1 MSEPE
6 LSYPARRPRVE
17 WLALGLV
24 LLVLVALPLAI
35 LGYAYLLKPVLNG
48 GSVRTIELTARV
60 PTANEGG
67 WTPET
72 LRVQKGERVRLRLT
86 SADVI
91 HGFSIPKLGVD
102 AGWVEPGK
110 VKEVEFVAAEP
121 GRYTFLCTV
130 WCESGHWRMRG
141 DLIVVDPADPASSER
156 DVSPPATDWM
166 AAKIDIDAPHVATAA
181 PTARPNAARGL
192 ALWQQMSHRPLSALA
207 GDLDLRRL
215 APSEVFARLGAADLA
230 ERPALAALTDGQ
242 RWDVVAALWYAGTTP
257 AQLTAGARLYE
268 RDCTGCHGAEGRGD
282 GPGAGAINEPGDDH
296 QQHEMVTKVADF
308 TDLARQA
315 GAPDLLY
322 YGKLVRGGMGTSMP
336 YWGTLYREE
345 ELWAVIA
352 HLRSFG
358 FDFPF
363 TTSPETLQGEG

>member
-1 MSEPE
+1 MPEPE
-6 LSYPARRPRVE
+6 LSYPERRPRVE

-35 LGYAYLLKPVLNG
+35 LGYAYWLKPALNAG
-48 GSVRTIELTARV
+48 PVRTIELTARV

-72 LRVQKGERVRLRLT
+72 LRVQKGERVRLSLT

-102 AGWVEPGK
+102 AGWIEPGN

-141 DLIVVDPADPASSER
+141 DLIVVDPADPTSSER

-166 AAKIDIDAPHVATAA
+166 AAGIDIDAPHAAKVA
-181 PTARPNAARGL
+181 PTERPDAANGL
-192 ALWQQMSHRPLSALA
+192 ALWKQVSDRPLSTLA
-207 GDLDLRRL
+207 DDLDLRR
-215 APSEVFARLGAADLA
+215 ATPSDVFARLGAVDLA
-230 ERPALAALTDGQ
+230 EGPALAGLTDGE
-242 RWDVVAALWYAGTTP
+242 RWDVVAALWYAGMTP
-257 AQLTAGARLYE
+257 AQLADGARLYE

-282 GPGAGAINEPGDDH
+282 GPGAAAINEPGDDH
-296 QQHEMVTKVADF
+296 QQHDMVTKVTDF
-308 TDLARQA
+308 TDLANQA
-315 GAPDLLY
+315 GASDLLY

-352 HLRSFG
+352 YLRSLG
-358 FDFPF
+358 INLP
-363 TTSPETLQGEG
+363 